1 MTCFAGPTFYRTC
14 ETDSFT
20 IRPGLVVQLSR
31 HPPMTPLS
39 LDFEIQDSPLIFGFM
54 LAGSNHCTYSHGS
67 LRGTTRL
74 HTCGGN
80 GIAFLSETTGT
91 MRCDGGMLRLSILVE
106 REFLFPYVA
115 EAPAG
120 IIPKQLEYALE
131 GRKTAFQWA
140 GKHSARKRRLLADI
154 VTSAYAGPLRNL
166 HREIRILELIE
177 TQLTEYLAGDSSR
190 ERTAPLSPSDI
201 RHIKEAREILVRD
214 MENPPTLARLAR
226 MAGIGEKKLKTG
238 FKQIFGLP
246 VFEYFRNYRMETARE
261 LLAAGDM
268 NVTEIAMRIGYQ
280 SLGHFS
286 QAFFRRYGMTP
297 KKWQRRR

>member
-1 MTCFAGPTFYRTC
+1 M
-14 ETDSFT
+14 
-20 IRPGLVVQLSR
+20 QLSR

-74 HTCGGN
+74 HTCGG
-80 GIAFLSETTGT
+80 
-91 MRCDGGMLRLSILVE
+91 MLRLSILVE

-115 EAPAG
+115 EAPAS

-154 VTSAYAGPLRNL
+154 VTSAYAGPLHNL
-166 HREIRILELIE
+166 HREIRTLELIE

-226 MAGIGEKKLKTG
+226 MAGIGEK
-238 FKQIFGLP
+238 
-246 VFEYFRNYRMETARE
+246 N
-261 LLAAGDM
+261 
-268 NVTEIAMRIGYQ
+268 
-280 SLGHFS
+280 
-286 QAFFRRYGMTP
+286 
-297 KKWQRRR
+297 